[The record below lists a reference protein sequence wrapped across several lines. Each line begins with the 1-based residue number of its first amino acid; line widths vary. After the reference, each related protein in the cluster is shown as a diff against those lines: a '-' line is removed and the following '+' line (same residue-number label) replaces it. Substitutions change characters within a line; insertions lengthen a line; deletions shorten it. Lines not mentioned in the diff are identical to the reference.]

1 MSGRI
6 NPRDAG
12 SVGIDGQTVV
22 LLGVLG
28 LIISIA
34 VTVQLALVCAAQFGV
49 DQEIPSNPASTVVA
63 LARGELVWTMGAT
76 VTAII
81 LWIVVGVIVF
91 GLSKAILKRKKTAI
105 DQASRYL
112 ASSREIAE
120 LEHKAVQ
127 KVAERLIR
135 RDLVN
140 DYPGLRFGV
149 TMGGKPLFGTWEDLF
164 VVIYGSRSG
173 KTSSVVIPAIVEAPG
188 VVVTTSNKPDVVLST
203 MNFRKTK
210 GQVWVFD
217 PQDIAVSV
225 DGLEPWMFDPLDMV
239 RRDPNDMDSAA
250 KGLADI
256 FLAGS
261 RDPEGKSDAYFEA
274 KGSGLLSQFFL
285 AAALDNRPITDVFSW
300 VGDDNDRT
308 AIAILEGHPQWAYLA
323 DDLRGTYN
331 VTEKTRSGIFSQAQQ
346 MAECLGRFSARKW
359 ITPSDR
365 RRFSPAEFVRS
376 SGDTMYLLSED
387 TKGASVSPLTTALV
401 AAIMQEAERYAIEC
415 GGRLPVPLVA
425 PLDEAANV
433 VRWPDLPKLYSHYGS
448 RGIILMTILQ
458 TYSQGVNMWGK
469 VAMET
474 LWSSASLALVGPG
487 VRDDEFLR
495 TVENLIGEIEV
506 WEKSTSSGRDY
517 HSVSRQLRSKK
528 ILTVADLAAMPLGR
542 VVLLPAKRRPAII
555 TCEPWWE
562 RPWPKEIK
570 ALLGKQ
576 QYLPGEREDEKQH
589 DN

>member
-1 MSGRI
+1 MSGRV

-12 SVGIDGQTVV
+12 SVGLDGQTVV

-28 LIISIA
+28 LIISVA
-34 VTVQLALVCAAQFGV
+34 GTVQLALLCATQFGV
-49 DQEIPSNPASTVVA
+49 DQEIPSNPVMSVVA
-63 LARGELVWTMGAT
+63 LAQGELIWTMGAT

-81 LWIVVGVIVF
+81 LWIAVGGIAV
-91 GLSKAILKRKKTAI
+91 GLFKMVLKRKKSAI
-105 DQASRYL
+105 DQASQYL

-120 LEHKAVQ
+120 LEYKAVR
-127 KVAERLIR
+127 KGAKRLIR
-135 RDLVN
+135 NDLAEKF
-140 DYPGLRFGV
+140 PGLRFG
-149 TMGGKPLFGTWEDLF
+149 TSMRGKPLFGTWEDLF
-164 VVIYGSRSG
+164 LVIYGPRSG

-203 MNFRKTK
+203 MEFRKTTGK
-210 GQVWVFD
+210 VWVFD
-217 PQDIAVSV
+217 PQDIAVSIE
-225 DGLEPWMFDPLDMV
+225 GLEQWMFDPLDMV

-250 KGLADI
+250 KSLADI

-274 KGSGLLSQFFL
+274 KGSGLLAQFFL

-300 VGDDNDRT
+300 VSDDNDRT
-308 AIAILEGHPQWAYLA
+308 PIGILEAHPQWAYLA
-323 DDLRGTYN
+323 DDLRAVYS

-346 MAECLGRFSARKW
+346 MAESLGKFSARKW
-359 ITPSDR
+359 ITPSSDR
-365 RRFSPAEFVRS
+365 HRFSPAEFVRS

-387 TKGASVSPLTTALV
+387 TKGASVSPLTTALI

-495 TVENLIGEIEV
+495 TVENLIGETEV

-517 HSVSRQLRSKK
+517 HSVSRQIRNKK

-542 VVLLPAKRRPAII
+542 VVLLPAKRRPTII
-555 TCEPWWE
+555 TCEPWWQ

-570 ALLGKQ
+570 ALLGQQ
-576 QYLPGEREDEKQH
+576 QYLPREQEDDK
-589 DN
+589 